1 MSKRPF
7 RAEDLFDLQ
16 FTEDAQISPDGK
28 HVAFVKVTVDK
39 IGNKYNRNIWLADLG
54 STPPRVRQFTFGA
67 KADTTPRWSPD
78 SKTLA
83 FTSAR
88 GGKPQI
94 YLIALEGGEARAITA
109 LPAGASGPVWSKDG
123 TRIAFNSSVSAEDRE
138 REDSGE
144 TEPPPNSALEA
155 KHRDEVKEE
164 AEKKK
169 ADPKVITR
177 FPYRTGTE
185 YMGDKYTHIYVMD
198 IPAEGETGKPERISD
213 GDLSFNEYNWSV
225 DGKYIYSAQARD
237 PENDLYSNQD
247 VVRLNATGRL
257 KPASGERKPF
267 VRLTKPGYSH
277 YTATPSPDG
286 KWIALVRSNEKGSWG
301 VSAELCVMKPNG
313 SGIQPL
319 TTKVDRNFD
328 SFDWTA
334 DSKYLYFTPQDNGGV
349 GLRRLNVNT
358 GRVENLI
365 DGGGRMIQ
373 SFSISKAG
381 DIAFTACSPDE
392 PSALFWSKGG
402 KTEQR
407 LTEFNKKVLA
417 DIDLAK
423 TEEIRYKSFDG
434 REIQG
439 WVLKPVG
446 FKKGKKYPLAVNMHG
461 GPHVMWGPAMPGMWL
476 EWQLHA
482 ARGYAVFYCNP
493 RGSDGYGSEFATVIQ
508 SNWGDEVMED
518 VLTGVEKV
526 VDMGFVDE
534 KRMALTGGSYA
545 GYMTAWIVAHDHRF
559 ACAWSQRGLYS
570 LLSFYGTSDIPH
582 LLEHEFDI
590 EFPQDEFEKSWRHS
604 PLAYAKNIK
613 TPLVIEH
620 QENDFR
626 CPISEAEQLYTVL
639 KRLKRE
645 VVFIRYPR
653 EGHEMSRSGE
663 PLHRVDRLNRMVDW
677 FDKHCL
683 TARKK

>member
-1 MSKRPF
+1 MPTKRPF
-7 RAEDLFDLQ
+7 KAEDLYDLQ

-28 HVAFVKVTVDK
+28 QVAFVKASVDK

-54 STPPRVRQFTFGA
+54 SSQPRVRQFTFGA
-67 KADTTPRWSPD
+67 KADTSPRWSPD
-78 SKTLA
+78 GKTLA
-83 FTSAR
+83 FVSAR

-94 YLIALEGGEARAITA
+94 YLIALAGGEARVITA
-109 LPAGASGPVWSKDG
+109 LPTGAGGPVWSKDG
-123 TRIAFNSSVSAEDRE
+123 QRIAFSSSLSADDRQQ
-138 REDSGE
+138 EDSGQ
-144 TEPPPNSALEA
+144 TELPPTSALEA

-185 YMGDKYTHIYVMD
+185 YMGDKYTHIYVID
-198 IPAEGETGKPERISD
+198 VPAEGETGKPYRVSD
-213 GDLSFNEYNWSV
+213 GDLSFNEYNWSA

-237 PENDLYSNQD
+237 PENDAWGNQD
-247 VVRLNATGRL
+247 IVRFTATGT
-257 KPASGERKPF
+257 RKAF
-267 VRLTKPGYSH
+267 IRLTKPGHTYFD
-277 YTATPSPDG
+277 ARPSPDG
-286 KWIALVRSNEKGSWG
+286 KWIALVRGNEKGSWG
-301 VSAELCVMKPNG
+301 VSVELCLMKPDG
-313 SGIQPL
+313 SGIRPL
-319 TTKVDRNFD
+319 ATEVDRNFEEFHWSADAKYIYFAPHD
-328 SFDWTA
+328 S
-334 DSKYLYFTPQDNGGV
+334 GGV
-349 GLRRLNVNT
+349 SVRRVNVIT
-358 GRVENLI
+358 GRVEMVI
-365 DGGGRMIQ
+365 GGGQRMVQ
-373 SFSISKAG
+373 SFSVSKAG
-381 DIAFTACSPDE
+381 DVAFTACSPDD
-392 PSALFWSKGG
+392 PSALFWAKGG
-402 KTEQR
+402 KSEQR

-417 DIDLAK
+417 GIELAR

-439 WVLKPVG
+439 WMLKPVG
-446 FKKGKKYPLAVNMHG
+446 FKKGTEYPLAVNMHG
-461 GPHVMWGPAMPGMWL
+461 GPHVMWGPAMPGVWL

-482 ARGYAVFYCNP
+482 ARGYVVFYCNP
-493 RGSDGYGSEFATVIQ
+493 RGSDGYGSEFASVIQ

-518 VLTGVEKV
+518 VLTGVERV

-570 LLSFYGTSDIPH
+570 LISFYGTSDIPH
-582 LLEHEFDI
+582 LLEREFDV
-590 EFPQDEFEKSWRHS
+590 EFPQDDFEKSWRNS
-604 PLAYAKNIK
+604 PLAYAKNIT

-620 QENDFR
+620 QENDYR
-626 CPISEAEQLYTVL
+626 CPISEGEQLYTVL

-653 EGHEMSRSGE
+653 EGHEMSRGGE

-677 FDKHCL
+677 FDKYCL
-683 TARKK
+683 KAKKK